1 MITATT
7 YRHHHHSKY
16 KFCCSMLASQ
26 MEQCIPNC
34 RMNLRW
40 KGKYNRKW
48 NNEFKWA
55 WTCGKPSNLSQAKVH
70 ERLDVGACSS
80 AECGAPQDDT
90 KIGIISRK
98 MRSNSLPGLIQ
109 FPASKRH
116 KHRHQGHNPSANLI
130 LRDKIKC
137 ACTSQLVQTGGK
149 SGWWTFGEQTFAILP
164 MPRIGAAA
172 KKPNIIEAIFY
183 RDIGCHSLCSKIE
196 TAIWC
201 LKIQNIVTKKAQW
214 WVHEC
219 NVYDIF
225 ITDS

>member
-26 MEQCIPNC
+26 MEQCTPNC

-55 WTCGKPSNLSQAKVH
+55 WTCGKPSNLSRAKVH
-70 ERLDVGACSS
+70 EQLDVGASTS
-80 AECGAPQDDT
+80 AQCGAPQDDT

-130 LRDKIKC
+130 LRDKMCLCKQVQKWMMNIRRTNLRHIPTHAQERRGCKE
-137 ACTSQLVQTGGK
+137 AKHHRSHILSGYRIVYAQKLKRQYDVWKFKTS
-149 SGWWTFGEQTFAILP
+149 
-164 MPRIGAAA
+164 
-172 KKPNIIEAIFY
+172 
-183 RDIGCHSLCSKIE
+183 
-196 TAIWC
+196 
-201 LKIQNIVTKKAQW
+201 
-214 WVHEC
+214 
-219 NVYDIF
+219 
-225 ITDS
+225 